1 MRILV
6 SIHIDMGVI
15 NMNIKEIYN
24 IIKFIRKSNSCLI
37 LRNDLQLGSFGYLDD
52 TMLKF
57 HDEIMKI
64 SIKK

>member
-1 MRILV
+1 MKILDSV
-6 SIHIDMGVI
+6 HIDMGVI

-37 LRNDLQLGSFGYLDD
+37 IRNDLQLGSFGYLDD
-52 TMLKF
+52 TMMKF
-57 HDEIMKI
+57 HDCIMKT

>member
-1 MRILV
+1 MRILD
-6 SIHIDMGVI
+6 SIHLDMGVI

-52 TMLKF
+52 TMMKF
-57 HDEIMKI
+57 HDCIMKT